1 MNKKDTLEVLL
12 DNKPEQKSIF
22 YQWALKLYY
31 YFWLYCMVRKKS
43 HRTRIIKAM
52 RLFHFLK
59 KPEFKTQ
66 PGRLFAYIKTIDP
79 FVFEELL
86 LISFQ
91 SRGLKVIRNKR
102 YTGDG
107 GIDGIV
113 CLPSKHRIAIQAKRY
128 QNHIN
133 AQHLKDFA
141 AVLSNHG
148 CSGGC
153 FIHSGKTGLA
163 AYQQIPQTITLI
175 SGANLHRLLCEG

>member
-1 MNKKDTLEVLL
+1 MLKKINLDALL
-12 DNKPEQKSIF
+12 DQKQEQKSSF
-22 YQWALKLYY
+22 FQLLGSLYY
-31 YFWLYCMVRKKS
+31 YFWLYFLVKKKS
-43 HRTRIIKAM
+43 HRTRIIKAK
-52 RLFHFLK
+52 RLFQLFK

-86 LISFQ
+86 LIAFK
-91 SRGLKVIRNKR
+91 SRGHRVIRNKR

-113 CLPSKHRIAIQAKRY
+113 ILPSNQRMAVQAKRY

-141 AVLSNHG
+141 AVLKNHG
-148 CSGGC
+148 CSGGY
-153 FIHSGKTGLA
+153 FIHCGKTGLA
-163 AYQQIPQTITLI
+163 TYQQIPENITLI
-175 SGANLHRLLCEG
+175 SGATLHRLLAEG